1 MKKLRVTLN
10 NRVYE
15 VLVEVLEDDDRG
27 TAAPAIPAPAAP
39 YPVMPPMAAPI
50 PVPAPAP
57 VMVQPAYNPA
67 AAASGAGIFAPIV
80 GTVTKILVAPGTAVK
95 QNQPLIILDAM
106 KMDTYINSPRDGTI
120 ASIDCKVDDSVQV
133 GQKLVSFQ

>member
-15 VLVEVLEDDDRG
+15 VLVEVLEDDESRYPG
-27 TAAPAIPAPAAP
+27 STTPATAYAPPAAAPAMPIPMPAPRPVAA
-39 YPVMPPMAAPI
+39 VGGQG
-50 PVPAPAP
+50 V
-57 VMVQPAYNPA
+57 
-67 AAASGAGIFAPIV
+67 FAPIV
-80 GTVTKILVAPGTAVK
+80 GTVTKILVAPGAAVK

-106 KMDTYINSPRDGTI
+106 KMDTYINSPREAVIGAI
-120 ASIDCKVDDSVQV
+120 ECRIGESVQV

>member
-15 VLVEVLEDDDRG
+15 VLVEVLEDDESRYPG
-27 TAAPAIPAPAAP
+27 STTPAAAYAPPAAAPAMPIPMPAPRPVAA
-39 YPVMPPMAAPI
+39 VGGQG
-50 PVPAPAP
+50 V
-57 VMVQPAYNPA
+57 
-67 AAASGAGIFAPIV
+67 FAPIV
-80 GTVTKILVAPGTAVK
+80 GTVTKILVAPGAAVK

-106 KMDTYINSPRDGTI
+106 KMDTYINSPREAVIGAI
-120 ASIDCKVDDSVQV
+120 ECRIGESVQV